1 MWDRTWPQLPEY
13 QRGRNRNVMVSSMQ
27 KFIARQPILDRS
39 EELFGY
45 ELLFR
50 AADESFCRTNNP
62 EMASASV
69 ISDSLFL
76 YGINEL
82 TDGTRAFVN
91 CTRETL
97 LRGFA
102 TLIPRDHVV
111 VEILETVT
119 PDEEVIAACRALKAA
134 GYTIALD
141 DFDGSGQTRLVE
153 FADIIKVDV
162 LACTD
167 SKQREMVRKH
177 SRAGIKFLAEKVETR
192 DQFNSAVQKGYVYF
206 QGYFFCRPQTL
217 TSRDIGPV
225 KLAYFR
231 LLQAVMRE
239 EIDVNETEEAI
250 KRDLSLSYK
259 LLRFLNSPLFAFRAR
274 VHSIRNAVV
283 LLGHEELRKWVAL
296 VSVSALGEG
305 KSPVLIQNALI
316 RAAFCESF
324 APLLAARRQSDFFF
338 LGLLS
343 NIDAILGRPLR
354 AILRELPLHEDV
366 SSALLGG
373 PNTLRDVLDTII
385 AYEQADWSTLS
396 VLAKKLSVREEIIPE
411 MFFRSTRWCRELCAG
426 EAEYAEMHPAP
437 AVESRHI

>member
-1 MWDRTWPQLPEY
+1 MHRESTSTWKGVSFRHRLTK
-13 QRGRNRNVMVSSMQ
+13 VSSMQ
-27 KFIARQPILDRS
+27 KFIARQPILNRS

-50 AADESFCRTNNP
+50 AADEAFCRTSNP
-62 EMASASV
+62 ELASASV

-76 YGINEL
+76 YGIHEL
-82 TDGTRAFVN
+82 TDGTRAFLN

-111 VEILETVT
+111 VEVLETVE

-134 GYTIALD
+134 GYMIALD
-141 DFDGSGQTRLVE
+141 DFDGTAQDRLVE

-162 LACTD
+162 LACAD
-167 SKQREMVRKH
+167 WKQREFIRKH
-177 SRAGIKFLAEKVETR
+177 SRKGVKFLAEKVETR
-192 DQFNSAVQKGYVYF
+192 DQFNDAVQKGYVYF
-206 QGYFFCRPQTL
+206 QGYFFRKPQTL
-217 TSRDIGPV
+217 SSRDIGPV

-239 EIDVNETEEAI
+239 EMDVNEIEAAI

-274 VHSIRNAVV
+274 ITSIRNAVV
-283 LLGHEELRKWVAL
+283 LLGQDELRKWVGL

-305 KSPVLIQNALI
+305 KPAILIQNALI

-324 APLLAARRQSDFFF
+324 AALLSATRRQSDFFF

-343 NIDAILGRPLR
+343 SIDAILGRPLP
-354 AILRELPLHEDV
+354 AVLRELPLNEDV
-366 SSALLGG
+366 SVALLGG
-373 PNTLRDVLDTII
+373 TNQLREVLDAVI
-385 AYEQADWSTLS
+385 AYEQAEWNRLS
-396 VLAKKLSVREEIIPE
+396 LLAKRLSVREEAIPK
-411 MFFRSTRWCRELCAG
+411 MFFRSARWCHELCAG
-426 EAEYAEMHPAP
+426 EEGLANADQP
-437 AVESRHI
+437 SL